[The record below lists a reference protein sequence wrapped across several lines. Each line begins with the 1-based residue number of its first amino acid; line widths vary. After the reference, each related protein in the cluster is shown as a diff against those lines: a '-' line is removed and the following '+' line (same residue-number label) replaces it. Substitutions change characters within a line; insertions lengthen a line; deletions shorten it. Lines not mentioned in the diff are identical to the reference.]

1 MKSVNPIPSLDD
13 VEVSRKFHI
22 GFTFD
27 ECVSLEEAVISIN
40 NLLKQN
46 GSVIPKRWVK
56 FGDKSRKRKNG
67 IESL

>member
-1 MKSVNPIPSLDD
+1 MMKSVNLIPSLD

-46 GSVIPKRWVK
+46 GSVIPKKWVK
-56 FGDKSRKRKNG
+56 IGDKSRKMV
-67 IESL
+67 